1 MDPILNETSNTEIQT
16 ETGTGL
22 NMEADTGTELNVET
36 ESGTE
41 PNIGIETGT
50 ALKTEPKRRTRR
62 KKNGI
67 NIPSFLHLPRKDVRW
82 YYDIRLWSPLILLIL
97 FLTAL
102 PEKQA
107 VNLPVETMPEVTVVE
122 TVPVMETTPTEEPVI
137 QEAAALA
144 RLADTVGAGR
154 SDNVKTVIMW
164 VAINRSEDRA
174 NGYGQALLTEIARP
188 NQWQGYDENAL
199 YTDETYAIAKEVLEI
214 QANGSL
220 RPVDSDMLWFILN
233 DDGSITL
240 RNQFTA
246 TANQKW
252 WEKTVK

>member
-1 MDPILNETSNTEIQT
+1 MDPILNEESNTEIQT
-16 ETGTGL
+16 E
-22 NMEADTGTELNVET
+22 AGTEQNIESETGAKVNAEAET
-36 ESGTE
+36 ETE
-41 PNIGIETGT
+41 VLVEAETGT
-50 ALKTEPKRRTRR
+50 APKTEPRRR
-62 KKNGI
+62 KRQQKSGI
-67 NIPSFLHLPRKDVRW
+67 SLPSFLHLPRKVVRW

-102 PEKQA
+102 PAKQE
-107 VNLPVETMPEVTVVE
+107 VNLPVETIPEVTAVE
-122 TVPVMETTPTEEPVI
+122 TVPVMETTPVEEPVI
-137 QEAAALA
+137 QDAAALA

-164 VAINRSEDRA
+164 VAINRAEDRA

-188 NQWQGYDENAL
+188 NQWQGYDENAS
-199 YTDETYAIAKEVLEI
+199 YTEETYAIAKEVLEI
-214 QANGSL
+214 QANGKL

-252 WEKTVK
+252 REKTVK